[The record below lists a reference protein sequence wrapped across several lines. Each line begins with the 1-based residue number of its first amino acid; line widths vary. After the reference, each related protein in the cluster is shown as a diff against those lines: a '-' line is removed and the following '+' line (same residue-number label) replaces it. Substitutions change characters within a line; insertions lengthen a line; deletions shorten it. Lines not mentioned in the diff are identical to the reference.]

1 MEINNT
7 AAISLQTHLSM
18 SKVSFFFFP
27 TKNYTTQME
36 LDTYLKSLRKSVFHF
51 LGSALKRSI

>member
-18 SKVSFFFFP
+18 SKVSFFFFFNKKLYYP
-27 TKNYTTQME
+27 NGTRHIFKIPQE
-36 LDTYLKSLRKSVFHF
+36 KCFSFP
-51 LGSALKRSI
+51 